1 MANTN
6 ESLAANV
13 PNWGVKTAYGES
25 RTVDGV
31 EIVPVA
37 AVGFGFGEGGDE
49 NGTGSG
55 GGGWSVPLGA
65 YVGGADGLKFRPN
78 LIALL
83 AVSIPVLYVGGH
95 ALAKVV
101 KALKR

>member
-1 MANTN
+1 MSNTN
-6 ESLAANV
+6 ESLAANI
-13 PNWGVKTAYGES
+13 PSWGVKAAYGETQ
-25 RTVDGV
+25 TVDGV
-31 EIVPVA
+31 EVQPVA

-49 NGTGSG
+49 NGKGSG
-55 GGGWSVPLGA
+55 GGGWAVPLGA
-65 YVGGADGLKFRPN
+65 YVGGQDGLKFRPN

-95 ALAKVV
+95 ALAKVI